1 MKTIKLIDLFI
12 KIANGEDTPNAIKFA
27 GKIFTHNGTGLNSNY
42 YCGETDKILE
52 DSFVFEELNEE
63 VEIIE
68 DTSEEDEKIE
78 KLAQRIDTGLF
89 GSQIKNEIE
98 VANTINKQA
107 NYLSEIVSKINEII
121 DKINGGENE

>member
-42 YCGETDKILE
+42 YCGETGKILE
-52 DSFVFEELNEE
+52 DYFVFEELNEE

-68 DTSEEDEKIE
+68 DTPKENKKIE
-78 KLAQRIDTGLF
+78 Y
-89 GSQIKNEIE
+89 IE
-98 VANTINKQA
+98 PSETMMENHINIMK
-107 NYLSEIVSKINEII
+107 KINEII
-121 DKINGGENE
+121 DHLNVEK

>member
-68 DTSEEDEKIE
+68 DTPKEDKKIE
-78 KLAQRIDTGLF
+78 KM
-89 GSQIKNEIE
+89 IKLNNISNSSDITALCTMQWENNKIIE
-98 VANTINKQA
+98 K
-107 NYLSEIVSKINEII
+107 KINEII

>member
-42 YCGETDKILE
+42 YCGETDELLEENFILN
-52 DSFVFEELNEE
+52 ELNEE

-68 DTSEEDEKIE
+68 DKPKENKKIE
-78 KLAQRIDTGLF
+78 KYYDFLDTSSNDMKSLR
-89 GSQIKNEIE
+89 SRVNEL
-98 VANTINKQA
+98 TDT
-107 NYLSEIVSKINEII
+107 LNEII
-121 DKINGGENE
+121 DKINGDSNERDN

>member
-52 DSFVFEELNEE
+52 DSFVFDALNEE

-68 DTSEEDEKIE
+68 DVPKEVKKIE
-78 KLAQRIDTGLF
+78 KFHFSFYQMERLGGQ
-89 GSQIKNEIE
+89 E
-98 VANTINKQA
+98 VITPLENK
-107 NYLSEIVSKINEII
+107 LNEII
-121 DKINGGENE
+121 DKINGDSNERDN